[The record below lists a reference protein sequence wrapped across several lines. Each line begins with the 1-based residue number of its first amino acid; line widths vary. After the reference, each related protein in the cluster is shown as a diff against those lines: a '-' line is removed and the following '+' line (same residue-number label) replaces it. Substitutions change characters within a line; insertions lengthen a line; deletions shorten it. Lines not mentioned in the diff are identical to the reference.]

1 MFTFCWENKFLIR
14 QSTKIFSVKTGFE
27 ELKKKLKKKFGDPR
41 NFGGSD
47 ATNEL
52 NIWIFHKILVAFS
65 EKLNFIL
72 L

>member
-1 MFTFCWENKFLIR
+1 MKYQLSVFFYVG

-27 ELKKKLKKKFGDPR
+27 ELKKNEKKTQIFGDPR

-52 NIWIFHKILVAFS
+52 KH
-65 EKLNFIL
+65 
-72 L
+72 